1 MGNDSCWKVSADQSA
16 SFGTKLEMYSQNQV
30 PFKKN
35 KKSAKECSNAEK
47 TEMQGTK
54 AETR

>member
-1 MGNDSCWKVSADQSA
+1 MIPVGKSQLTNQHPLEKN
-16 SFGTKLEMYSQNQV
+16 LEMYSQNQV

>member
-16 SFGTKLEMYSQNQV
+16 SFGKKLEMYSQNQV